1 MEWKKNW
8 PFCSCCLLHYQN
20 NIVGIIAPLQRTTT
34 AKSRILNS
42 LVTPPTYFW
51 VCERASKSVPWNITV
66 NDLWASMIWI
76 LKPIILY
83 WLWQALNWYL
93 NTIFILRFNVSI
105 HKTFMKYVGRHLKL
119 DYVTHFLMIAHAHAH
134 YYKYGVLIW
143 FLVVFSYLSIGRIH
157 LPL

>member
-1 MEWKKNW
+1 MHKRVIDGMKKIHW
-8 PFCSCCLLHYQN
+8 PFCSCCLLHHQN
-20 NIVGIIAPLQRTTT
+20 NIGRNYSTTYQRTTT

-51 VCERASKSVPWNITV
+51 VCKRASESVPWNITV
-66 NDLWASMIWI
+66 NDLWVSMIWI

-119 DYVTHFLMIAHAHAH
+119 DM
-134 YYKYGVLIW
+134 
-143 FLVVFSYLSIGRIH
+143 
-157 LPL
+157 